1 MVFVTVPG
9 GPDAVA
15 SDPSDCDVE
24 LRVVRRVARVI
35 DELQP
40 QVGIQITPTG
50 YCRDEM
56 VPSFHF
62 RSQPC
67 DIHVATSNSGQYD
80 KLAHHVLIMCSY
92 ISVLDN

>member
-1 MVFVTVPG
+1 MVFVIVPG

-40 QVGIQITPTG
+40 RVASKSHQPGIAG
-50 YCRDEM
+50 MRWSFAYARDDASLP
-56 VPSFHF
+56 VYGC
-62 RSQPC
+62 Q
-67 DIHVATSNSGQYD
+67 
-80 KLAHHVLIMCSY
+80 
-92 ISVLDN
+92 